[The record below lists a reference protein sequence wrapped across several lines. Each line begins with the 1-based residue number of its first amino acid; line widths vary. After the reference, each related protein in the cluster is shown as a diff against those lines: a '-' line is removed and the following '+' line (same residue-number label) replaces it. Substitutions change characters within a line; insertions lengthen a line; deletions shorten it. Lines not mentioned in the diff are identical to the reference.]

1 MSAYLSKMPTNAKRG
16 ESLSIVITGKGQR
29 DVRDVAMEDPDTR
42 VVVGKA
48 KDGIATRG
56 NERGDQLS

>member
-1 MSAYLSKMPTNAKRG
+1 M
-16 ESLSIVITGKGQR
+16 SIVITGKGQR